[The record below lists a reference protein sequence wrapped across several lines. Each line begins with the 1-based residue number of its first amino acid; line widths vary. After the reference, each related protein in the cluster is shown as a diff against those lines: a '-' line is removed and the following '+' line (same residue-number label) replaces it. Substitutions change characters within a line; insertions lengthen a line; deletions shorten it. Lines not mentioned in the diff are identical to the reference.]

1 MSTASPTAL
10 GAEDLPA
17 DEARSADTAGAP
29 DTAGLNS
36 WLELDAGAFRH
47 NLRFLRSLVGPAVE
61 LSSVVKSNA
70 YGHGLGA
77 IARLAVGA
85 GADSFCV
92 HALEEAQAL
101 RRLGFREDVLIMG
114 HVPWSRLEEAVTE
127 DFRIVLFDEQ
137 SARRLAEIARRTG
150 RRPRVHL
157 KIETGTHRQGL
168 SGEALGRL
176 LDLLAPSTGIEVEGA
191 YTHFA
196 DIEDTTDHRYARRQL
211 VRFEEA
217 LAELTRRG
225 QRIRRRHAACSAA
238 ALLFPETHF
247 DMVRVGISQ
256 YGFWSSKETRLS
268 FEHHKG
274 GGEGPRPVLTWKA
287 RISQVKDI
295 PTDASVGYG
304 RTWRAT
310 RPTRL
315 AILPIG
321 YADGYD
327 RGLSNAAWVLVRGRR
342 APVRGRICMNLTM
355 IDVTD
360 IPGVGV
366 EDEVVLLG
374 RSGEEE
380 VSAETLAALAGTL
393 HYEIVTRI
401 APHLPRIVL
410 D

>member
-1 MSTASPTAL
+1 MTMAHVLEELAPRDSSERGEDP
-10 GAEDLPA
+10 GA
-17 DEARSADTAGAP
+17 R
-29 DTAGLNS
+29 TAGLNS
-36 WLELDAGAFRH
+36 WLEVDAGAYRH
-47 NLRFLRSLVGPAVE
+47 NLRFLRSLVGPDVE
-61 LSSVVKSNA
+61 LSAVVKSNA
-70 YGHGLGA
+70 YGHGLEQ
-77 IARLAVGA
+77 IARLAVDG

-101 RRLGFREDVLIMG
+101 RRLGFAQDVLIMG
-114 HVPWSRLEEAVTE
+114 HVPWTRLEEAVAE
-127 DFRIVLFDEQ
+127 DFRLVLYDEE
-137 SARRLAEIARRTG
+137 SARRLAEIAGLTG

-168 SGEALGRL
+168 ADAELARL
-176 LDLLAPSTGIEVEGA
+176 LDRLESSPEIDIEGV

-196 DIEDTTDHRYARRQL
+196 DIEDTTDHSYAGEQL
-211 VRFEEA
+211 ERFRAEV
-217 LAELTRRG
+217 AELERRG
-225 QRIRRRHAACSAA
+225 HRPRRRHTACSAA

-268 FEHHKG
+268 FEHSRG
-274 GGEGPRPVLTWKA
+274 AGEGPRPVLSWKA
-287 RISQVKDI
+287 RISQVKEI
-295 PTDASVGYG
+295 PQGASVGYG
-304 RTWRAT
+304 RTWQAT

-321 YADGYD
+321 YSDGYD
-327 RGLSNAAWVLVRGRR
+327 RGLSNAAYALVKGQR

-360 IPGVGV
+360 IPDVGI

-374 RSGEEE
+374 RSGGEE
-380 VSAETLAALAGTL
+380 VSAETLASLAGTL

-401 APHLPRIVL
+401 APHLPRLIV
-410 D
+410 